1 LYSIFDL
8 HVHTR
13 EGSIDSALSP
23 EEFIGEAQ
31 RLGLTGAVFSEHDG
45 WQRHRFNEFVKQ
57 REGDGVVLI
66 HALEVYTDMGHVLVY
81 GLDGYRPGIRNI
93 EELRKVV
100 DEVGGYMILAHPFRF
115 FYGPHGNFTRNV
127 LFEDPKAMPQNAEEA
142 ACHPVFQL
150 VDEIEVVNGGNDRP
164 ENCLALQVAAIR
176 GKPGTG
182 GSDAHSNNGIGL
194 GSTLFHG
201 EIRHERDLRE
211 ALRAGAYTPVEG
223 FNKGKII
230 YYGEPPATVIAE
242 EGVLSSPRIQ
252 SVHVQPENG
261 DEPREEP

>member
-1 LYSIFDL
+1 MYSIFDL

-31 RLGLTGAVFSEHDG
+31 RLGLSGAVFSEHDG
-45 WQRHRFNEFVKQ
+45 WQRHRFNEFVEE
-57 REGDGVVLI
+57 RAGDGVVLI
-66 HALEVYTDMGHVLVY
+66 HALEVYTDMGHVIAF
-81 GLDGYRPGIRNI
+81 GLDGYRPGIRNVK
-93 EELRKVV
+93 ELRKVV

-115 FYGPHGNFTRNV
+115 FFGPHGNFTRNI
-127 LFEDPKAMPQNAEEA
+127 LFEDPKAMPENAEEA
-142 ACHPVFQL
+142 SCHPVFQL
-150 VDEIEVVNGGNDRP
+150 VDEVEVVNGGNDQP
-164 ENCLALQVAAIR
+164 ENRLALQVAAIR

-201 EIRHERDLRE
+201 EIRHERDLLE

-223 FNKGKII
+223 FNKGRIT
-230 YYGEPPATVIAE
+230 YYGEPPVTIIE
-242 EGVLSSPRIQ
+242 EDGVLSSARIL

-261 DEPREEP
+261 DEPREGR